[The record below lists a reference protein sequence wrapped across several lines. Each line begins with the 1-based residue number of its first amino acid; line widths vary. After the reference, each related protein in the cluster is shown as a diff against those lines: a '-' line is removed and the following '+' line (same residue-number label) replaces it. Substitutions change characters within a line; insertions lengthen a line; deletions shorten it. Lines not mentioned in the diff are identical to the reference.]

1 MDAIQPVLSVL
12 LVLGLLG
19 GALYWLRAKGVAR
32 FSGKGLGAFGRQAGR
47 QMQAI
52 ERLPLTPQ
60 HSLHLVSVG
69 GRTLLV
75 AVSPG
80 GCTVVDGIGS
90 PVSSESTVGHR

>member
-1 MDAIQPVLSVL
+1 MEAMQPALAVL

-19 GALYWLRAKGVAR
+19 GALYCLRAKGVAR
-32 FSGKGLGAFGRQAGR
+32 FSGKGLGRSGAR
-47 QMQAI
+47 QMQTL
-52 ERLPLTPQ
+52 ERLTLTPQ

-80 GCTVVDGIGS
+80 GCTVVDALAS
-90 PVSSESTVGHR
+90 PISTEAAGGRR